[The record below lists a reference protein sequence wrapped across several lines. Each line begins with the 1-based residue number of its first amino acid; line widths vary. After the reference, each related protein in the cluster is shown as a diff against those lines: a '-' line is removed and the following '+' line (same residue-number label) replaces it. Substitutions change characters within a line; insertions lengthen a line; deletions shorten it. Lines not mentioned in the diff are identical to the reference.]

1 MGYRRNNA
9 GSEAE
14 QQKLRDEAVKT
25 AADADAVLFFLAMDF
40 GFEGEGNDRVQY
52 ELPEYQVALL
62 KEIAVVNSNV
72 IAVVMNG
79 GAVAMPW
86 ADEVKAILECFYG
99 GQGIGRAI
107 VKVIS
112 GEVNPSGHMPVSV
125 PAFREQIISDENFAE
140 QTEQVTYR
148 EGMFMGYRGYE
159 TKKIPVQF
167 PFGFGLSYTTFEIT
181 ECSVEQEKITDCEKT
196 VLRGKIKNTGNRKGA
211 QVVRALCEKSKSME
225 SKASQGTSRFSE
237 NHTGGGRR
245 KRVCI
250 FHFT

>member
-1 MGYRRNNA
+1 
-9 GSEAE
+9 
-14 QQKLRDEAVKT
+14 
-25 AADADAVLFFLAMDF
+25 
-40 GFEGEGNDRVQY
+40 
-52 ELPEYQVALL
+52 
-62 KEIAVVNSNV
+62 
-72 IAVVMNG
+72 
-79 GAVAMPW
+79 MPW

-211 QVVRALCEKSKSME
+211 QVVQLYVKNPRAWKARPARELRDFRKSYWRREKKKSLYFPFHVNCLNSTMNASMSGRYRRECMDLSLDFQYRISVQHRRSK
-225 SKASQGTSRFSE
+225 
-237 NHTGGGRR
+237 
-245 KRVCI
+245 
-250 FHFT
+250 